1 MKPFIKYIQ
10 LIMIIFAGQL
20 CFAQNKCDWAIIN
33 DASDKFRNGNF
44 EELIEQLQGC
54 INQGFDDKQKV
65 QAYRLLAKAYLEL
78 DNDSLSVQQIT
89 QLLNLDAQF
98 QPDFLSDSPR
108 FIEILQQIKDK
119 NNAQLVTSVSKK
131 SENVLEAPATVVVIT
146 EKDIKER
153 GYSDIEEIFYDLPG
167 FDVIRG
173 RGPAYS
179 LMYERG
185 YRSISNDRTILLIDG
200 VEEND
205 LASDN
210 MTISRQYPLSDI
222 KRIEFVYGPAST
234 MYGANAFVGVIN
246 VVTKTNDELFSGS
259 NKLAVDAT
267 INYASMNTKAVDAT
281 VAGRTKNVSFSCTGR
296 YFASSGMDISGYD
309 EWKFNLS
316 ETDYASI
323 MDISGENTTGGYLA
337 QDYINKTKLD
347 ALNANGL
354 YTITR
359 NGSNV
364 ATNINLTQAGIN
376 QARMNDSLV
385 LYTQPGLFPSVAK
398 NDKNWFLKAR
408 MQTGKFS
415 LGIQSWKTD
424 EGLAP
429 WYTNK
434 AYLFREDRSRW
445 ITWNS
450 MLYANYENAIS
461 DKVYF
466 TNLLSYRIH
475 EINGGTD
482 FEQYTG
488 YLNDKLSFA
497 NLSIDSLPSIKTT
510 YYYRTSNQ
518 VRNETRF
525 TYTPNKKFNLLAGLE
540 LRSSMI
546 QGNYITNTKEIPDE
560 TGSVATQSYSG
571 TTHFRT
577 FDVGTFS
584 QLSYK
589 IIPVLTFT
597 LGGRGDYNKIRTTG
611 GYGLVFNPRVVLV
624 FTPKN
629 FIFKAIYSEAFK
641 DASYLQRYSTS
652 ASRQKTSPG
661 LQPEKVKNIEI
672 SAYWKIN
679 DNINF
684 NLAGYRAYYRNAVK
698 SVTVP
703 YGNGT
708 TEQFQAVGAQKIMG
722 VQSELNVKIGIY
734 RFYANYTYTLPTDK
748 NTNLSISDIA
758 THKANLIANA
768 LFYKYFN
775 LNLRANYVG
784 LRKSGANTSGSNN
797 PITEFD
803 PYVVLN
809 STLTV
814 SDYIKNLSISLSVNN
829 LLNKEYFE
837 PGVRDADGITYASRF
852 PQYRINFNIS
862 VTYKL

>member
-1 MKPFIKYIQ
+1 MKPFAKSI
-10 LIMIIFAGQL
+10 LLIIFALFSQL
-20 CFAQNKCDWAIIN
+20 GFSQNTCDWTTVD
-33 DASDKFRNGNF
+33 DASEKFRLGNF
-44 EELIEQLQGC
+44 EEVIESMQSC
-54 INQGFDDKQKV
+54 IKNGFDDKQKV
-65 QAYRLLAKAYLEL
+65 QAYRILAKTYLEL
-78 DNDSLSVQQIT
+78 ENDSIAKSSIVE
-89 QLLNLDAQF
+89 LLRINPQF
-98 QPDFLSDSPR
+98 QPDYLSDPPR
-108 FIEILQQIKDK
+108 FIEILESIKDK

-131 SENVLEAPATVVVIT
+131 AENVLEAPATVIVIT

-153 GYSDIEEIFYDLPG
+153 GYSNLEEIFYDLPG

-179 LMYERG
+179 LMYQRG

-246 VVTKTNDELFSGS
+246 VVTKTNDELFSGN
-259 NKLAVDAT
+259 NKLAADAR
-267 INYASMNTKAVDAT
+267 INYGSMNSKAVDAT
-281 VAGRTKNVSFSCTGR
+281 LAGRTKNVSFSVTGR
-296 YFASSGMDISGYD
+296 YFANDGFDISSYD
-309 EWKFNLS
+309 EWQFNLS
-316 ETDYASI
+316 EKDYASI
-323 MDISGENTTGGYLA
+323 MDISGENGTGGYLA
-337 QDYINKTKLD
+337 QDYINKTGLD
-347 ALNANGL
+347 ALNARGL

-359 NGSNV
+359 NGSSI

-376 QARMNDSLV
+376 QARLNDSSV
-385 LYTQPGLFPSVAK
+385 LYAQPGLFPSVAK

-408 MQTGKFS
+408 MQTGNFS
-415 LGIQSWKTD
+415 VGIQSWKTD

-450 MLYANYENAIS
+450 MLYANYENALTN
-461 DKVYF
+461 KVYF

-482 FEQYTG
+482 FELYKG
-488 YLNDKLSFA
+488 YLNDTLSFV
-497 NLSIDSLPSIKTT
+497 NLAKDSMPSIKAT

-518 VRNETRF
+518 LRNETRF
-525 TYTPNKKFNLLAGLE
+525 TYTPNKKFNMLAGLE
-540 LRSSMI
+540 LRSSLI
-546 QGNYITNTKEIPDE
+546 QGNYITSPQENPDE
-560 TGSVATQSYSG
+560 TGNVKSQAYLG

-577 FDVGTFS
+577 FDVGMFS
-584 QLSYK
+584 QISYK

-597 LGGRGDYNKIRTTG
+597 LGGRGDFNKIRSSG
-611 GYGLVFNPRVVLV
+611 GYGLVFNPRAVLV

-652 ASRQKTSPG
+652 ASRKLTNPG

-672 SAYWKIN
+672 SVSWKIT

-684 NLAGYRAYYRNAVK
+684 NVAGYKAYYSNAIK
-698 SVTVP
+698 SVIVAF
-703 YGNGT
+703 GNGT
-708 TEQFQAVGAQKIMG
+708 TEQFQAVGKEEIMG
-722 VQSELNVKIGIY
+722 LQSELNFKYGNY

-748 NTNLSISDIA
+748 EKNLSISDIA
-758 THKANLIANA
+758 PHKANLIANA
-768 LFYKYFN
+768 LFYKYYN

-803 PYVVLN
+803 PYITLN
-809 STLTV
+809 TTLTV
-814 SDYIKNLSISLSVNN
+814 SGLIKNLSMSLSVNN

-837 PGVRDADGITYASRF
+837 PGVRDADGVTYASRF
-852 PQYRINFNIS
+852 PQFRRNFNLS
-862 VTYKL
+862 VTYKI